1 MRKFT
6 LLFCTLVS
14 LLFANQAFAGTGT
27 ESDPYN
33 VASAIANQS
42 SQAAWVEG
50 YIVGGIKDDDAITK
64 ITDGSEIVWGATN
77 VRATAVF
84 LADDA
89 SVTDYTKCV
98 VVNLPTGVIRTALN
112 LKDTP
117 SNLGKKVKVNGV
129 LRAYFSIAGVRDL
142 TAHSFVDGGTT
153 PNPEP
158 QPGTADLSET
168 FATSQGNFSIENVT
182 LPSGSTYVWQWD
194 SYKYMKASSFVG
206 GSAKQ
211 SEGWLISPAI
221 NLTDKATATL
231 SFEHTGKF
239 FTANKLTEQEVLVST
254 NYTSGAPSSATWT
267 SLTVSSWP
275 TGNDWVFVNSGDI
288 NLASVLGNANVR
300 VAFKYASTASGAAT
314 WEIKNVAVKTT
325 AGTNSIGGEE
335 GDAFSFN
342 VVGTSLIAQGV
353 EDGTVVDIYNLSGA
367 KVQTSVF
374 QANQIELNNLS
385 KGIYVLH
392 IGKHIQKLVF

>member
-1 MRKFT
+1 MKKFT

-14 LLFANQAFAGTGT
+14 ILFANQAFAGTGT

-98 VVNLPTGVIRTALN
+98 VVNLPTGVIRTAVN
-112 LKDTP
+112 LKDNP
-117 SNLGKKVKVNGV
+117 ANIGKKVKVNGV

-142 TAHSFVDGGTT
+142 TAHSFSDGGTT
-153 PNPEP
+153 PEP
-158 QPGTADLSET
+158 QPGTTDFSET
-168 FATSQGNFSIENVT
+168 FATSQGNFSIANVT

-206 GSAKQ
+206 GSDKE
-211 SEGWLISPAI
+211 SEG
-221 NLTDKATATL
+221 
-231 SFEHTGKF
+231 
-239 FTANKLTEQEVLVST
+239 
-254 NYTSGAPSSATWT
+254 
-267 SLTVSSWP
+267 
-275 TGNDWVFVNSGDI
+275 
-288 NLASVLGNANVR
+288 
-300 VAFKYASTASGAAT
+300 
-314 WEIKNVAVKTT
+314 
-325 AGTNSIGGEE
+325 
-335 GDAFSFN
+335 
-342 VVGTSLIAQGV
+342 
-353 EDGTVVDIYNLSGA
+353 
-367 KVQTSVF
+367 
-374 QANQIELNNLS
+374 
-385 KGIYVLH
+385 
-392 IGKHIQKLVF
+392 